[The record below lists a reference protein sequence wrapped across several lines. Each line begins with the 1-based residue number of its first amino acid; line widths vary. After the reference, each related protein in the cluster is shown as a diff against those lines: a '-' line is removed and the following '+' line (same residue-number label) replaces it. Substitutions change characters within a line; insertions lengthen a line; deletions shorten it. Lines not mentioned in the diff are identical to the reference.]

1 MDEYLGFYGKFKHTN
16 NGYIMSE
23 IVWKFISN
31 TNGVYKYKTLL
42 I

>member
-23 IVWKFISN
+23 IV
-31 TNGVYKYKTLL
+31 
-42 I
+42 